1 MTYIVQKFGGTSV
14 GDIGRIEHVANIIA
28 SEVKKKN
35 KVIAIVSA
43 MSQETNRLVKLV
55 KGTTSIYDGREYDGI
70 VSTGENVTAG
80 LLSIKLQN
88 IGIPA
93 RSWLGWQIPILTTD
107 MHTDARI
114 QDINRENI
122 ERKFKEGMKV
132 AVVAGFQ
139 GISSENRI
147 TTLGRGGSD
156 TTAVAISATFGAERC
171 DIFTD
176 VEGVFTTD
184 PRIVKNARKLDVI
197 AYEEM
202 LELSSLGA
210 KVLHTRS
217 VELAMRYG
225 VRLQVLS
232 SFEEKNGTLVCRE
245 DKMLESKIISGIS
258 CSKEEAKITLTGV
271 DDKPGVAAAIFGP
284 LSESGINVDMI
295 IQNISENN
303 STDLTFSCP
312 SSQVLAAEEAIKMA
326 SKKKEI
332 SFKTHIIDTNVAKVS
347 LVGIGMRSHT
357 GIAKKMFEA
366 LASENINIL
375 VISTSEIKISILV
388 EQKYM
393 ELAVQTLHDAFELE
407 KP

>member
-55 KGTTSIYDGREYDGI
+55 KETTSIYDGREYDGI

-114 QDINRENI
+114 QEINRENI
-122 ERKFKEGMKV
+122 ERKFNEGMKV

-332 SFKTHIIDTNVAKVS
+332 SFKTHIIDANVAKVS

-366 LASENINIL
+366 LANENINIL

>member
-1 MTYIVQKFGGTSV
+1 
-14 GDIGRIEHVANIIA
+14 
-28 SEVKKKN
+28 
-35 KVIAIVSA
+35 

-122 ERKFKEGMKV
+122 ERKFKEGMRV

-139 GISSENRI
+139 GISNENRI

-202 LELSSLGA
+202 LELSSWG
-210 KVLHTRS
+210 K
-217 VELAMRYG
+217 
-225 VRLQVLS
+225 
-232 SFEEKNGTLVCRE
+232 SFTHKICRACNA
-245 DKMLESKIISGIS
+245 LW
-258 CSKEEAKITLTGV
+258 
-271 DDKPGVAAAIFGP
+271 
-284 LSESGINVDMI
+284 
-295 IQNISENN
+295 
-303 STDLTFSCP
+303 CP
-312 SSQVLAAEEAIKMA
+312 FT
-326 SKKKEI
+326 
-332 SFKTHIIDTNVAKVS
+332 SFK
-347 LVGIGMRSHT
+347 
-357 GIAKKMFEA
+357 
-366 LASENINIL
+366 
-375 VISTSEIKISILV
+375 
-388 EQKYM
+388 
-393 ELAVQTLHDAFELE
+393 
-407 KP
+407 

>member
-114 QDINRENI
+114 QEINRENI
-122 ERKFKEGMKV
+122 ERKFNEGMKV

-312 SSQVLAAEEAIKMA
+312 SSQVLEAEEAIKMA
-326 SKKKEI
+326 SKKNEI

-366 LASENINIL
+366 LANENINIL

>member
-312 SSQVLAAEEAIKMA
+312 SSQVLEAEEAIKMA

-332 SFKTHIIDTNVAKVS
+332 SFKTHIIDANVAKVS

-366 LASENINIL
+366 LANENINIL

>member
-1 MTYIVQKFGGTSV
+1 
-14 GDIGRIEHVANIIA
+14 
-28 SEVKKKN
+28 
-35 KVIAIVSA
+35 
-43 MSQETNRLVKLV
+43 
-55 KGTTSIYDGREYDGI
+55 
-70 VSTGENVTAG
+70 
-80 LLSIKLQN
+80 
-88 IGIPA
+88 
-93 RSWLGWQIPILTTD
+93 
-107 MHTDARI
+107 
-114 QDINRENI
+114 
-122 ERKFKEGMKV
+122 
-132 AVVAGFQ
+132 
-139 GISSENRI
+139 
-147 TTLGRGGSD
+147 
-156 TTAVAISATFGAERC
+156 
-171 DIFTD
+171 
-176 VEGVFTTD
+176 
-184 PRIVKNARKLDVI
+184 
-197 AYEEM
+197 
-202 LELSSLGA
+202 
-210 KVLHTRS
+210 
-217 VELAMRYG
+217 
-225 VRLQVLS
+225 
-232 SFEEKNGTLVCRE
+232 
-245 DKMLESKIISGIS
+245 MLESKIISGIS

-271 DDKPGVAAAIFGP
+271 DDKPGVAAGIFGP

-366 LASENINIL
+366 LANENINIL

>member
-14 GDIGRIEHVANIIA
+14 GDIGRIENVANIIA

-55 KGTTSIYDGREYDGI
+55 KETTSIYDGREYDGI

-312 SSQVLAAEEAIKMA
+312 SSQVLEAEKAIKMA
-326 SKKKEI
+326 SKKNEI

>member
-14 GDIGRIEHVANIIA
+14 GDIGRIENVANIIA

-55 KGTTSIYDGREYDGI
+55 KETTSIYDGREYDGI

-114 QDINRENI
+114 QDINKENI

-312 SSQVLAAEEAIKMA
+312 SSQVLEAEEAIKMA
-326 SKKKEI
+326 SKKNEI

-407 KP
+407 KT

>member
-43 MSQETNRLVKLV
+43 MSQETNRLVELI

-114 QDINRENI
+114 QEINRKNI

-258 CSKEEAKITLTGV
+258 CSKEEAKVTLTGV

-312 SSQVLAAEEAIKMA
+312 SSQVLEAEEAIKMA

-366 LASENINIL
+366 LANENINIL

>member
-14 GDIGRIEHVANIIA
+14 GDIGRIENVANIIA

-55 KGTTSIYDGREYDGI
+55 KETTSIYDGREYDGI

-312 SSQVLAAEEAIKMA
+312 SSQVLEAEEAIKMA
-326 SKKKEI
+326 SKKNEI

-407 KP
+407 KT

>member
-28 SEVKKKN
+28 SEVKKRN

-43 MSQETNRLVKLV
+43 MSQETNRLVNLV

-210 KVLHTRS
+210 KVLHIRS

-258 CSKEEAKITLTGV
+258 CSKDEAKITLTGV

-312 SSQVLAAEEAIKMA
+312 SSQVLEAEEAIKMA

-357 GIAKKMFEA
+357 GIARKMFEA
-366 LASENINIL
+366 LANENINIL

>member
-43 MSQETNRLVKLV
+43 MSQETNRLVKLI

-114 QDINRENI
+114 QEINRKNI

-258 CSKEEAKITLTGV
+258 CSKGEAKITLTGV

-312 SSQVLAAEEAIKMA
+312 SSQVLEAEEAIKMA

-366 LASENINIL
+366 LANENINIL

>member
-43 MSQETNRLVKLV
+43 MSQETNRLVELI

-114 QDINRENI
+114 QEINRKNI

-132 AVVAGFQ
+132 TVVAGFQ

-312 SSQVLAAEEAIKMA
+312 SSQVLEAEEAIKMA

-366 LASENINIL
+366 LANENINIL

>member
-55 KGTTSIYDGREYDGI
+55 KETTSIYDGREYDGI

-312 SSQVLAAEEAIKMA
+312 SSQVLEAEEAIKMA

>member
-55 KGTTSIYDGREYDGI
+55 KETTSIYDGREYDGI

-326 SKKKEI
+326 SKKNEI
-332 SFKTHIIDTNVAKVS
+332 SFKTHIIDANVAKVS

>member
-14 GDIGRIEHVANIIA
+14 GDIGRIENVANIIS

-43 MSQETNRLVKLV
+43 MSQETNRLVELV

-312 SSQVLAAEEAIKMA
+312 SSQVLEAEEAIKMA

>member
-14 GDIGRIEHVANIIA
+14 GDIGRIENVANIIA
-28 SEVKKKN
+28 SEVKKEN

-55 KGTTSIYDGREYDGI
+55 KETTSIYDGREYDGI

-312 SSQVLAAEEAIKMA
+312 SSQVLEAEEAIKMA
-326 SKKKEI
+326 SKKNEI

-366 LASENINIL
+366 LANENINIL

-407 KP
+407 KT

>member
-14 GDIGRIEHVANIIA
+14 GDIERIENVANIIA

-55 KGTTSIYDGREYDGI
+55 KETTSIYDGREYDGI

-139 GISSENRI
+139 GISNENRI

-312 SSQVLAAEEAIKMA
+312 SSQVLEAEEAIKMA
-326 SKKKEI
+326 SKKNEI

-366 LASENINIL
+366 LANENINIL

-407 KP
+407 KT

>member
-43 MSQETNRLVKLV
+43 MSQETNRLVELI

-114 QDINRENI
+114 QEINRKNI

-312 SSQVLAAEEAIKMA
+312 SSQVLEAEEAIKMA

-366 LASENINIL
+366 LANENINIL

>member
-43 MSQETNRLVKLV
+43 MSQETNRLVKLI

-114 QDINRENI
+114 QEINRKNI

-210 KVLHTRS
+210 KVLHIRS

-312 SSQVLAAEEAIKMA
+312 SSQVLEAEEAIKMA

-366 LASENINIL
+366 LANENINIL

>member
-14 GDIGRIEHVANIIA
+14 GDIERIENVANIIA

-55 KGTTSIYDGREYDGI
+55 KETTSIYDGREYDGI

-114 QDINRENI
+114 QDINKENI

-312 SSQVLAAEEAIKMA
+312 SSQVLEAEEAIKVA
-326 SKKKEI
+326 SKKNEI

-407 KP
+407 KT

>member
-114 QDINRENI
+114 QEINRENI
-122 ERKFKEGMKV
+122 ERKFNEGMKV

-332 SFKTHIIDTNVAKVS
+332 SFKTHIIDANVAKVS

-366 LASENINIL
+366 LANENINIL

>member
-14 GDIGRIEHVANIIA
+14 GDIERIENVANIIA

-55 KGTTSIYDGREYDGI
+55 KETTSIYDGREYDGI

-312 SSQVLAAEEAIKMA
+312 SSQVLEAEEAIKMA

-366 LASENINIL
+366 LANENINIL

-407 KP
+407 KT

>member
-14 GDIGRIEHVANIIA
+14 GDIGRIENVANIIA

-55 KGTTSIYDGREYDGI
+55 KETTSIYDGREYDGI

-312 SSQVLAAEEAIKMA
+312 SSQVLEAEEAIKVA
-326 SKKKEI
+326 SKKNEI

-407 KP
+407 KT

>member
-114 QDINRENI
+114 QEINRENI

-156 TTAVAISATFGAERC
+156 TTAVAISATFGAKRC

-312 SSQVLAAEEAIKMA
+312 SSQVLEAEEAIKMA

-366 LASENINIL
+366 LANENINIL

>member
-14 GDIGRIEHVANIIA
+14 GDIGRIENVANIIA

-366 LASENINIL
+366 LANENINIL

>member
-312 SSQVLAAEEAIKMA
+312 SSQVLEAEEAIKMA

-407 KP
+407 KT

>member
-14 GDIGRIEHVANIIA
+14 GDIGRIENVANIIA

-43 MSQETNRLVKLV
+43 MSKETNRLVKLV
-55 KGTTSIYDGREYDGI
+55 KETTSIYDGREYDGI

-312 SSQVLAAEEAIKMA
+312 SSQVLEAEEAIKVA
-326 SKKKEI
+326 SKKNEI

-407 KP
+407 KT

>member
-14 GDIGRIEHVANIIA
+14 GDIERIENVANIIA

-114 QDINRENI
+114 QEINRKNI

-312 SSQVLAAEEAIKMA
+312 SSQVLEAEKAIKMA
-326 SKKKEI
+326 SKKNEI

-407 KP
+407 KT

>member
-114 QDINRENI
+114 QEINRENI
-122 ERKFKEGMKV
+122 ERKFNEGMKV

-332 SFKTHIIDTNVAKVS
+332 SFKTHIIDANVAKVS

>member
-55 KGTTSIYDGREYDGI
+55 KETTSIYDGREYDGI

-114 QDINRENI
+114 QDINKENI

-312 SSQVLAAEEAIKMA
+312 SSQVLEAEEAIKMA

-366 LASENINIL
+366 LADENINIL

>member
-312 SSQVLAAEEAIKMA
+312 SSQVLEAEEAIKMA

-332 SFKTHIIDTNVAKVS
+332 SFKSHIIDTNVAKVS

-366 LASENINIL
+366 LANENINIL

>member
-312 SSQVLAAEEAIKMA
+312 SSQVLEAEEAIKMA

>member
-14 GDIGRIEHVANIIA
+14 GDIERIENVANIIA

-70 VSTGENVTAG
+70 VSIGENVTAG

-139 GISSENRI
+139 GISNENRI

-312 SSQVLAAEEAIKMA
+312 SSQVLEAEEAIKMA

-366 LASENINIL
+366 LANENINIL

-407 KP
+407 KT

>member
-332 SFKTHIIDTNVAKVS
+332 SFKTHIIDANVAKVS

>member
-1 MTYIVQKFGGTSV
+1 MLIKFLVEELLVILFKKRIIHKYTIEILKFLDLEINSISNYI
-14 GDIGRIEHVANIIA
+14 D
-28 SEVKKKN
+28 
-35 KVIAIVSA
+35 
-43 MSQETNRLVKLV
+43 
-55 KGTTSIYDGREYDGI
+55 
-70 VSTGENVTAG
+70 
-80 LLSIKLQN
+80 SIKPDLL
-88 IGIPA
+88 ILP
-93 RSWLGWQIPILTTD
+93 SCSYDTELGTLYKGSK
-107 MHTDARI
+107 RI
-114 QDINRENI
+114 NSKLLLLIDNWDNLSSKSTLIYKPNYLGVWGNQTKKHAIEIHDINKENI

-312 SSQVLAAEEAIKMA
+312 SSQVLEAEEAIKVA
-326 SKKKEI
+326 SKKNEI